1 MLANG
6 NGSGVTAANS
16 AQHAP
21 FQLSALNW
29 QQQLRLSCVTSREFY
44 VSACLGGAVFLSFY
58 LAVER
63 LSLYLSL
70 SLLLSVSV

>member
-1 MLANG
+1 MCLP
-6 NGSGVTAANS
+6 VWAA
-16 AQHAP
+16 
-21 FQLSALNW
+21 
-29 QQQLRLSCVTSREFY
+29 R
-44 VSACLGGAVFLSFY
+44 VFLSFY